1 MTPFSVEFHIEKV
14 YRISQSST
22 RVHLTE
28 QRRFAQISRVNFY
41 KTACCGTVFRMAVHH
56 TALSFRFCK
65 LHWGR
70 LDKNRGAILCIFAGY
85 TVGFHEFA
93 QNLLH

>member
-1 MTPFSVEFHIEKV
+1 MTPFICQIHIEKV
-14 YRISQSST
+14 YRISRGST

-28 QRRFAQISRVNFY
+28 PRRFAQISRVNFY
-41 KTACCGTVFRMAVHH
+41 KIACCGTIFRMVVHH
-56 TALSFRFCK
+56 TALSFRFCGP
-65 LHWGR
+65 HGVR
-70 LDKNRGAILCIFAGY
+70 LDKNRCVLLCIFAGY

>member
-1 MTPFSVEFHIEKV
+1 MV
-14 YRISQSST
+14 
-22 RVHLTE
+22 
-28 QRRFAQISRVNFY
+28 
-41 KTACCGTVFRMAVHH
+41 VHH

-70 LDKNRGAILCIFAGY
+70 LDKNRGALLCIIAGY